1 MKEITINA
9 QARTEYGKKASR
21 DLRRAGQIP
30 AVFYGVEKG
39 ENGLPVA
46 KSIQVSEKELAKLLY
61 TPNVYIVN
69 LVVDGKSVKAI
80 LKDLQCDFV
89 TDRPVHVDF
98 YQITED
104 KPVVFE
110 IPVKLNGLAE
120 GVRAGGKLTLNVRK
134 LAVKALYTQFPD
146 TLDID
151 VTNLGLGKA
160 MKVAELSYEGLE
172 IITSKEAEA
181 ININKVYQFTK
192 SKIWNEMIQAKE
204 VQREK
209 PFYINIPAKE
219 IYNDDLDEKVLVQGV
234 IDLYYITQE
243 DELILVDFKTDFVEN
258 RDERILIDKYKTQL
272 ELYRRAIESAL
283 DKKVDKIFIYSTY
296 LEREI
301 LL

>member
-39 ENGLPVA
+39 ENGLPLA
-46 KSIQVSEKELAKLLY
+46 KSIQISEKELAKLLY

-69 LVVDGKSVKAI
+69 LVVDGKPVKAI

-104 KPVVFE
+104 KPVVLE

-120 GVRAGGKLTLNVRK
+120 GVRAGGKLALNVRK

-151 VTNLGLGKA
+151 VTNLALGKS

-172 IITSKEAEA
+172 IITSKEVVVCA
-181 ININKVYQFTK
+181 VRMT
-192 SKIWNEMIQAKE
+192 
-204 VQREK
+204 
-209 PFYINIPAKE
+209 
-219 IYNDDLDEKVLVQGV
+219 
-234 IDLYYITQE
+234 
-243 DELILVDFKTDFVEN
+243 
-258 RDERILIDKYKTQL
+258 
-272 ELYRRAIESAL
+272 RAARAAAADTESA
-283 DKKVDKIFIYSTY
+283 
-296 LEREI
+296 E
-301 LL
+301 

>member
-1 MKEITINA
+1 MKEITLNA
-9 QARTEYGKKASR
+9 QTRTEYGKKASR
-21 DLRRAGQIP
+21 DLRRAGLIP

-46 KSIQVSEKELAKLLY
+46 KSIQISEKELAKLLY

-172 IITSKEAEA
+172 IITSKEVVVCAVRMTRAARAAAAEA
-181 ININKVYQFTK
+181 
-192 SKIWNEMIQAKE
+192 
-204 VQREK
+204 
-209 PFYINIPAKE
+209 
-219 IYNDDLDEKVLVQGV
+219 
-234 IDLYYITQE
+234 
-243 DELILVDFKTDFVEN
+243 
-258 RDERILIDKYKTQL
+258 
-272 ELYRRAIESAL
+272 ESA
-283 DKKVDKIFIYSTY
+283 
-296 LEREI
+296 E
-301 LL
+301 

>member
-9 QARTEYGKKASR
+9 QIRTEYGKKASR

-46 KSIQVSEKELAKLLY
+46 KSIQISEKELAKLLY

-69 LVVDGKSVKAI
+69 LVVDGKPVKAI

-120 GVRAGGKLTLNVRK
+120 GVRAGGKLALNVRK

-151 VTNLGLGKA
+151 VTNLALGKS

-172 IITSKEAEA
+172 IITSKEVVVCAVRMTRAARAAAAEA
-181 ININKVYQFTK
+181 ET
-192 SKIWNEMIQAKE
+192 SEE
-204 VQREK
+204 
-209 PFYINIPAKE
+209 
-219 IYNDDLDEKVLVQGV
+219 
-234 IDLYYITQE
+234 
-243 DELILVDFKTDFVEN
+243 
-258 RDERILIDKYKTQL
+258 
-272 ELYRRAIESAL
+272 
-283 DKKVDKIFIYSTY
+283 
-296 LEREI
+296 
-301 LL
+301 

>member
-39 ENGLPVA
+39 ENGLPLA
-46 KSIQVSEKELAKLLY
+46 KSIQISEKELA
-61 TPNVYIVN
+61 PNVYIVN
-69 LVVDGKSVKAI
+69 LVVDGKPVKAI

-104 KPVVFE
+104 KPVVLE

-120 GVRAGGKLTLNVRK
+120 GVRAGGKLALNVRK

-151 VTNLGLGKA
+151 VTNLALGKS

-172 IITSKEAEA
+172 IITSKEVVVCAVRMTRAARAAAAEA
-181 ININKVYQFTK
+181 AT
-192 SKIWNEMIQAKE
+192 EE
-204 VQREK
+204 
-209 PFYINIPAKE
+209 
-219 IYNDDLDEKVLVQGV
+219 
-234 IDLYYITQE
+234 
-243 DELILVDFKTDFVEN
+243 
-258 RDERILIDKYKTQL
+258 
-272 ELYRRAIESAL
+272 
-283 DKKVDKIFIYSTY
+283 
-296 LEREI
+296 
-301 LL
+301 

>member
-9 QARTEYGKKASR
+9 QARTEFGKKASR
-21 DLRRAGQIP
+21 DLRRAGQVP

-46 KSIQVSEKELAKLLY
+46 KSIQISEKELAKLLY

-120 GVRAGGKLTLNVRK
+120 GVRAGGKLALNVRK

-146 TLDID
+146 TLD

-172 IITSKEAEA
+172 IITSKEVVVCAVRMTRAARAAAAEA
-181 ININKVYQFTK
+181 
-192 SKIWNEMIQAKE
+192 
-204 VQREK
+204 
-209 PFYINIPAKE
+209 
-219 IYNDDLDEKVLVQGV
+219 
-234 IDLYYITQE
+234 
-243 DELILVDFKTDFVEN
+243 
-258 RDERILIDKYKTQL
+258 
-272 ELYRRAIESAL
+272 ES
-283 DKKVDKIFIYSTY
+283 S
-296 LEREI
+296 EE
-301 LL
+301 

>member
-1 MKEITINA
+1 MKEITLNA
-9 QARTEYGKKASR
+9 QTRTEYGKKASR

-39 ENGLPVA
+39 EDGLPVA
-46 KSIQVSEKELAKLLY
+46 KSIKISEKELAKLLY

-69 LVVDGKSVKAI
+69 LVVDGTPVKAI

-120 GVRAGGKLTLNVRK
+120 GVRAGGKLALNVRK

-151 VTNLGLGKA
+151 VTNLALGKT
-160 MKVAELSYEGLE
+160 MKVGELSYEGLE
-172 IITSKEAEA
+172 IITSKEVVVCAVRMTRATRAAAAEA
-181 ININKVYQFTK
+181 EA
-192 SKIWNEMIQAKE
+192 SEE
-204 VQREK
+204 
-209 PFYINIPAKE
+209 
-219 IYNDDLDEKVLVQGV
+219 
-234 IDLYYITQE
+234 
-243 DELILVDFKTDFVEN
+243 
-258 RDERILIDKYKTQL
+258 
-272 ELYRRAIESAL
+272 
-283 DKKVDKIFIYSTY
+283 
-296 LEREI
+296 
-301 LL
+301 

>member
-46 KSIQVSEKELAKLLY
+46 KSIKISEKELAKLLY

-69 LVVDGKSVKAI
+69 LIVDGTPVKAI

-120 GVRAGGKLTLNVRK
+120 GVRAGGKLALNVRM
-134 LAVKALYTQFPD
+134 LAVKALYTQSPD

-160 MKVAELSYEGLE
+160 MKVGELSYEGLE
-172 IITSKEAEA
+172 IITSKEVVVCAVRMTRAARAAAAEA
-181 ININKVYQFTK
+181 
-192 SKIWNEMIQAKE
+192 
-204 VQREK
+204 
-209 PFYINIPAKE
+209 
-219 IYNDDLDEKVLVQGV
+219 
-234 IDLYYITQE
+234 
-243 DELILVDFKTDFVEN
+243 
-258 RDERILIDKYKTQL
+258 
-272 ELYRRAIESAL
+272 ES
-283 DKKVDKIFIYSTY
+283 S
-296 LEREI
+296 EE
-301 LL
+301 

>member
-21 DLRRAGQIP
+21 DLRRAGLIP

-46 KSIQVSEKELAKLLY
+46 KSIQISEKELARLLY

-172 IITSKEAEA
+172 IITSKEVVVCAVRMTRAARAAAAEA
-181 ININKVYQFTK
+181 
-192 SKIWNEMIQAKE
+192 
-204 VQREK
+204 
-209 PFYINIPAKE
+209 
-219 IYNDDLDEKVLVQGV
+219 
-234 IDLYYITQE
+234 
-243 DELILVDFKTDFVEN
+243 
-258 RDERILIDKYKTQL
+258 
-272 ELYRRAIESAL
+272 ESA
-283 DKKVDKIFIYSTY
+283 
-296 LEREI
+296 E
-301 LL
+301 